1 MTFEDRVTIATPE
14 GVDLDLSLAGLG
26 SRFIATLIDDIIRLI
41 PSLLMVA
48 FIVSVT
54 RSVGGD
60 VAAVVATIGVL
71 FFFLLYFG
79 YDVLFETLRSGR
91 TPGKQAVGI
100 RVVRLHGEPVNFTAA
115 VVRNLLRLV
124 DGLPFGYL
132 VGIISILA
140 GSKNQRLGDIAAG
153 TLVIRE
159 RRGDARPTW
168 ARNVGYVRPDSGAAS
183 WDVSGI
189 NNDEVVAVR
198 RFLERRYELPD
209 EARDRLAWELAERLR
224 PKVAG
229 VPSDQHPE
237 YFLEQLAAAK
247 ATRF

>member
-1 MTFEDRVTIATPE
+1 MTFEDRITIATPE
-14 GVDLDLSLAGLG
+14 GVDLDLALAGLG
-26 SRFIATLIDDIIRLI
+26 SRFIAALLDDLIRFI

-54 RSVGGD
+54 RSADPD
-60 VAAVVATIGVL
+60 VAAMVAAIGIL
-71 FFFLLYFG
+71 FLFLLYFG
-79 YDVLFETLRSGR
+79 YDVLFETFRSGR
-91 TPGKQAVGI
+91 TPGKRAVGI
-100 RVVRLHGEPVNFTAA
+100 RVVRLHGEPVNFTSA

-132 VGIISILA
+132 VGMICILA
-140 GSKNQRLGDIAAG
+140 SSKNQRLGDMAAG
-153 TLVIRE
+153 TLVMRE

-168 ARNVGYVRPDSGAAS
+168 ARNVSYAQPDPKAAS

-189 NNDEVVAVR
+189 TNDEVIAVR
-198 RFLERRYELPD
+198 RFLERRYELPN

-224 PKVAG
+224 SKVAG
-229 VPSDQHPE
+229 APSDQHPE

-247 ATRF
+247 ATR